1 MATIPGTGQNNLWF
15 HPTSAESVIVF
26 LHGLFSDSRSCWLDT
41 SSQTYWPDLV
51 RSDRRLS
58 GIGIYLAGYH
68 TGLESTEYDLR
79 NCAEEVHSALKIPD
93 DAGRVPVLEKTKI
106 FFVCH
111 SLGGVVCRYMLVQ
124 WHEEFREKLIGLILL
139 ASPSYGSGTADALEF
154 LARLYKNTQGKQL
167 KWGSEALRDLDSK
180 FRSLI
185 ETKSI
190 AELYGK
196 ELCEHHGVPR
206 FRWFPWGG
214 PRIVT
219 PSSAG
224 RYFGEARIAPKTN
237 HFTIAKPDSINHP
250 SHQSLVEFV
259 LEHEGCPAKTKQRST
274 FAQSST
280 VQYLVRVLLCEFGMT
295 WEPNSFK
302 TSTAPPVVYWPVRLR
317 QPTII
322 HAAQAFVAA
331 GLQRRGARVLL
342 WIDDLGTQ
350 DYAVDQFESRILR
363 WFDSAEGQSTRL
375 VRLRFTPVLGSNGGE
390 SWDAV
395 QKWLGRT
402 AYRLQKVLTIS
413 KLLKLSD
420 VSAFDRGEFLKQR
433 PRRLIS
439 PAVVWT
445 GLRLSSAMNAGAAI
459 ITLGGA
465 DERELWRAWRECA
478 GTTDLDV
485 GHLYVPVLIEPT
497 GHGKDRAL
505 HMQVTDLAWD
515 SREDIEMALKMELKA
530 IGDVEAAYETGRLIP
545 WCVQQVVILQAFM
558 QARERPLLIDGVEIL
573 ASADLFGIDPE
584 RLLPGLVSALA
595 QVCL

>member
-1 MATIPGTGQNNLWF
+1 
-15 HPTSAESVIVF
+15 
-26 LHGLFSDSRSCWLDT
+26 
-41 SSQTYWPDLV
+41 
-51 RSDRRLS
+51 
-58 GIGIYLAGYH
+58 
-68 TGLESTEYDLR
+68 
-79 NCAEEVHSALKIPD
+79 
-93 DAGRVPVLEKTKI
+93 
-106 FFVCH
+106 
-111 SLGGVVCRYMLVQ
+111 
-124 WHEEFREKLIGLILL
+124 
-139 ASPSYGSGTADALEF
+139 
-154 LARLYKNTQGKQL
+154 
-167 KWGSEALRDLDSK
+167 
-180 FRSLI
+180 
-185 ETKSI
+185 
-190 AELYGK
+190 
-196 ELCEHHGVPR
+196 
-206 FRWFPWGG
+206 
-214 PRIVT
+214 
-219 PSSAG
+219 
-224 RYFGEARIAPKTN
+224 
-237 HFTIAKPDSINHP
+237 
-250 SHQSLVEFV
+250 
-259 LEHEGCPAKTKQRST
+259 
-274 FAQSST
+274 
-280 VQYLVRVLLCEFGMT
+280 MT

-485 GHLYVPVLIEPT
+485 GHLYVPVLVELT